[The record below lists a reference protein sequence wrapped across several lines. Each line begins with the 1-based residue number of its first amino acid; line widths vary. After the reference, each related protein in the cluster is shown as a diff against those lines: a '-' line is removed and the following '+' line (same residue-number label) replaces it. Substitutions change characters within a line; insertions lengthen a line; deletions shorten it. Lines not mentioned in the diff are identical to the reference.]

1 MVSVSCYF
9 QKDDDV
15 VWNPSNSLTRAFIG
29 QADALSQLVGK
40 ETGLGEIV
48 EDECHINT
56 AVFGEFLDAL
66 AQTYRDSR
74 NEALRALLTGFLSV
88 SLALAERIGLTLPF
102 LGTESADMWAIQ
114 REISSRSMPR

>member
-1 MVSVSCYF
+1 M
-9 QKDDDV
+9 
-15 VWNPSNSLTRAFIG
+15 VWNPSDSLARAFIG

-48 EDECHINT
+48 EDECDINT

-66 AQTYRDSR
+66 AQTYRDSH

-88 SLALAERIGLTLPF
+88 SLVLAERIGLTLPP

-114 REISSRSMPR
+114 REISSKSMPR

>member
-15 VWNPSNSLTRAFIG
+15 VWNPSNSLARAFIG
-29 QADALSQLVGK
+29 QADALGP
-40 ETGLGEIV
+40 GEIV